1 MVYDVTKLETFEHI
15 QDWLKEVN
23 KYSPENTCKLLIG
36 NKSDR
41 EDKQVTTE
49 QASEYARTMC
59 SDEKNAE
66 QSASVPFLET
76 SAKTA
81 DNVDEAFTKM
91 ASELIKLRQK
101 DGDDGTTA
109 GKTKMILA
117 TEGSKRKKPNCCK

>member
-66 QSASVPFLET
+66 QSASVPFWRRAPRQQIT
-76 SAKTA
+76 S
-81 DNVDEAFTKM
+81 M
-91 ASELIKLRQK
+91 KLLQRWP
-101 DGDDGTTA
+101 
-109 GKTKMILA
+109 
-117 TEGSKRKKPNCCK
+117 PNS